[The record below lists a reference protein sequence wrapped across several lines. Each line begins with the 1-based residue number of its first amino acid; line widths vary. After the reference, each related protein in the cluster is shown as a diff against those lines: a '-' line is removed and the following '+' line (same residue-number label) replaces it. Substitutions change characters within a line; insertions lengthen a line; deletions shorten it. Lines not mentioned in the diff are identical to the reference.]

1 MKKLLS
7 LSLAAAMLL
16 ALLAGCGGDNAQTS
30 TPADTNESAPVT
42 SGEPSDNGSAST
54 EIEPL
59 TILFSATYQ
68 EAETG
73 GQILK
78 YFQDKVSELSGG
90 AVTADIYWGGTLFPS
105 TDELAAVMDG
115 SVNMIALGHMPH
127 LNTITYLAFPGF
139 APGGTQAALDYFNT
153 LMFDDPETSAIIQG
167 QAEELGIKYLN
178 VIAGGANA
186 FCSRNPFTDLDSLVA
201 GSSAFGNFDAAIFEA
216 LGFQVT
222 SVAPP
227 DCYDALNRGLIDAT
241 QMGFAPMVSM
251 SWYEVAPYWAL
262 DDTYTAGNMFTV
274 NLNWWNGLSDA
285 QREVIQ
291 QAADETEAYSATI
304 YDDAIATDIA
314 KVEDATGN
322 PFVEFS
328 QEDKDRIWAATFEA
342 KAESALALVSSEEE
356 IANQTLIL
364 EKAAEITNYDWQH

>member
-7 LSLAAAMLL
+7 LSLAAVMLL
-16 ALLAGCGGDNAQTS
+16 AMLAGCGGDEAQSPAPEGSSAPTAS
-30 TPADTNESAPVT
+30 TPAEGNEGAVA
-42 SGEPSDNGSAST
+42 EV
-54 EIEPL
+54 EPL

-90 AVTADIYWGGTLFPS
+90 AITADIYWGGTLFPS
-105 TDELAAVMDG
+105 TDELAAVMEG

-222 SVAPP
+222 SVAP
-227 DCYDALNRGLIDAT
+227 RTAT
-241 QMGFAPMVSM
+241 MLS
-251 SWYEVAPYWAL
+251 
-262 DDTYTAGNMFTV
+262 TAV
-274 NLNWWNGLSDA
+274 
-285 QREVIQ
+285 
-291 QAADETEAYSATI
+291 
-304 YDDAIATDIA
+304 
-314 KVEDATGN
+314 
-322 PFVEFS
+322 
-328 QEDKDRIWAATFEA
+328 
-342 KAESALALVSSEEE
+342 
-356 IANQTLIL
+356 
-364 EKAAEITNYDWQH
+364 